1 MSYRLKINNV
11 SVANPIEGGI
21 KVVDEPVWADGAGR
35 NISTGEMIATLVC
48 WKRQVQITWGKLS
61 KSEAKTILDAIKS
74 GGSFFWIEYND
85 IDESDYV
92 ANNTKGLPNTGGSYA
107 KIKVYTS
114 GIPRTLITLANDS
127 DTSRKRITDVAI
139 TFTEK

>member
-1 MSYRLKINNV
+1 MTYRLKINNV
-11 SVANPIEGGI
+11 TVANPAEGGI
-21 KVVDEPVWADGAGR
+21 AIVDEPVWADGAGR

-48 WKRQVQITWGKLS
+48 WKRQVGITWNKLTVN
-61 KSEAKTILDAIKS
+61 EAKTILNAIKS

-85 IDESDYV
+85 IDESRFV
-92 ANNTKGLPNTGGSYA
+92 QNNPEGLPNTGGEYV

-114 GIPRTLITLANDS
+114 NIPRKLSTLTALS
-127 DTSRKRITDVAI
+127 DTSKKRITDVTI

>member
-1 MSYRLKINNV
+1 MTYKLKINGT
-11 SVANPIEGGI
+11 SVANPAEDGI
-21 KVVDEPVWADGAGR
+21 AIVDEPIWADGAGR

-48 WKRQVQITWGKLS
+48 WKRQVGITWNKLTVL
-61 KSEAKTILDAIKS
+61 EARTILNAIKS

-85 IDESDYV
+85 IDENRFVSG
-92 ANNTKGLPNTGGSYA
+92 NTEGLPNTGGEWA

-114 GIPRTLITLANDS
+114 NIPRKLSMLTALSDS
-127 DTSRKRITDVAI
+127 SKKRVTDVTI